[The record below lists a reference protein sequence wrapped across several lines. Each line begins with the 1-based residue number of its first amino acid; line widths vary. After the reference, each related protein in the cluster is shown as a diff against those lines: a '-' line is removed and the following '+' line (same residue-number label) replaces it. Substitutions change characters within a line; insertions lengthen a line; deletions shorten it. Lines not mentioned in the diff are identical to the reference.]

1 MADDTSG
8 TDDCEDGDLELL
20 RSGNFADVEIV
31 CGDRSW
37 KCHRAILVP
46 RSVWFRKA
54 LSGPFQEASNK
65 RISLDEETPVCV
77 ELALKFIY
85 GRGLNVESSVSEDH
99 FVEHCV
105 LLWHIADFL
114 LLDSLKSAVHQAVF
128 KYCDKKMKHLRT
140 WKSEKKWRHDEDK
153 YRLSPWALDIVLGIQ
168 HAYKW
173 DVKDLKAM
181 LMEFIW
187 VGRGWTLGNRRLV
200 SALRNHLKD
209 TPAIMDDLLS
219 QYASGPWIK
228 TAVWAPDRSGSSGKL
243 DKCGL
248 RLHEGDNATNQY
260 LLEDKFPGCVM
271 GNCADIIRL

>member
-1 MADDTSG
+1 M
-8 TDDCEDGDLELL
+8 
-20 RSGNFADVEIV
+20 
-31 CGDRSW
+31 
-37 KCHRAILVP
+37 
-46 RSVWFRKA
+46 
-54 LSGPFQEASNK
+54 QEASNK
-65 RISLDEETPVCV
+65 RISLDEENPICV

-85 GRGLNVESSVSEDH
+85 GRGEQHLLYQTDCLKLKYWKIGLNVESSVSEDH

-105 LLWHIADFL
+105 LLWHVADFL

-153 YRLSPWALDIVLGIQ
+153 SRLSPWALDIVLGIQ

-248 RLHEGDNATNQY
+248 CARTISWGGSPEAVGQVYDPFTIDYRNFEIRNGWCRDCSEGD
-260 LLEDKFPGCVM
+260 
-271 GNCADIIRL
+271 IIPWRV